1 MSEFL
6 PDPGRSHHSP
16 QPLPSAPAAPMRE
29 RLPGGNQF
37 VRDVANRWTAG
48 VSRERRT
55 RIVATIGP
63 ASEDPATLLAL
74 ARAGMDV
81 ARVPFA
87 HGTLE
92 ESIGRLRAVREVL
105 PEMAILADLPG
116 PKVRI
121 APVTATGITLNAGD
135 EIVLCAGGADET
147 STARRIVIVIEA
159 RSLTL
164 APGDVIAFGDG
175 GVAVVVLETID
186 GGARATVRN
195 GGHLLGRPGVTL
207 PASVP
212 LSAPTAADL
221 TAIGALTGE
230 AVDFIAV
237 SFVRHAADV
246 IAVRK
251 ALGAS
256 PIMIVPKVEM
266 PEAFENLGEL
276 LEVSDG
282 VMVARGDLGLRLPLE
297 QVPYVQ
303 KMIIRDGV
311 RFGRPVITA
320 TQMLESMTSAA
331 VPTRAEVNDVANAVL
346 DGTSA
351 VMLSGETAIG
361 AYPVATVETMARII
375 TFTEGYFDY
384 VRWGS
389 ELGMQQLSTDPASPT
404 RVTAALTGA
413 AWRAAMEQNAA
424 AIVVCT
430 RSGATARAIS
440 RFRPPMPIIAA
451 SPSTRTARQ
460 LSLSWGV
467 QTLVVAEADNLDDI
481 VSTALDAAL
490 GANLVRSG
498 DMVAV
503 VAGPPDDSERITDTL
518 RIRRVD

>member
-1 MSEFL
+1 VTGGAGVIPTSM
-6 PDPGRSHHSP
+6 G
-16 QPLPSAPAAPMRE
+16 E

-37 VRDVANRWTAG
+37 LRDVAYRWTAG
-48 VSRERRT
+48 PARQRRT

-63 ASEDPATLLAL
+63 ASSEPTTLVAL

-87 HGTLE
+87 HGTVDE
-92 ESIGRLRAVREVL
+92 GIERIRSIRAVL

-121 APVTATGITLNAGD
+121 APVPAAGITLVAGD
-135 EIVLCAGGADET
+135 EVELAAGRPDDT
-147 STARRIVIVIEA
+147 STAERIVIAIDGA
-159 RSLTL
+159 SLTL
-164 APGDVIAFGDG
+164 APGDMIAFGDG
-175 GVAVVVLETID
+175 GVGVVVLETID
-186 GGARATVRN
+186 GGARAIVRN

-207 PASVP
+207 PATVP
-212 LSAPTAADL
+212 LSAPTPADL
-221 TAIGALTGE
+221 IATRALAREAI
-230 AVDFIAV
+230 DFIAV
-237 SFVRHAADV
+237 SFVRRAADV
-246 IAVRK
+246 LAVRE
-251 ALGAS
+251 ALGGSKA
-256 PIMIVPKVEM
+256 MIVPKIEM

-361 AYPVATVETMARII
+361 AYPVASVETMARII
-375 TFTEGYFDY
+375 AFTEGYFDFA
-384 VRWGS
+384 RWGS
-389 ELGMQQLSTDPASPT
+389 ELGIQQLSTDPASPT

-451 SPSTRTARQ
+451 TPHPETARQ

-467 QTLVVAEADNLDDI
+467 ETLVVDEANNLDDV
-481 VSTALDAAL
+481 VSTAIDAAR
-490 GANLVRSG
+490 AAHLVHAG
-498 DMVAV
+498 DVVAV
-503 VAGPPDDSERITDTL
+503 VAGPPGDAERITDTL